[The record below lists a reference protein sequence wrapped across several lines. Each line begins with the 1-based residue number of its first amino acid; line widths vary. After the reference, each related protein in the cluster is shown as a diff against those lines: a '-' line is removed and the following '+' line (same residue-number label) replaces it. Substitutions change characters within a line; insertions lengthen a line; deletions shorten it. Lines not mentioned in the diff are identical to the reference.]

1 MRFEVPQFIEVED
14 KIFGPFTWKQFLYL
28 SGGVG
33 IAVVIFLTLPFI
45 LFVFLGMPIGGLA
58 ILLAFYP
65 VNNRPFSIFLES
77 VFRFMSTNKLY
88 LWRKQGT
95 GIYGSD
101 KNVSKGEEQSTPV
114 TTFTPTVN
122 SKNLASLSRQLEL
135 SAIENKQ
142 APIKP
147 QEQHGKES

>member
-28 SGGVG
+28 SGGLG
-33 IAVVIFLTLPFI
+33 IAVVIFLTLPFV
-45 LFVFLGMPIGGLA
+45 LFVLLGVPIGSLA

-77 VFRFMSTNKLY
+77 IFQFVSTNKLY
-88 LWRKQGT
+88 LWRKKGT
-95 GIYGSD
+95 GIYEQ
-101 KNVSKGEEQSTPV
+101 EESGKEKQEMAQALPTY
-114 TTFTPTVN
+114 TPTVN
-122 SKNLASLSRQLEL
+122 TKNLASLSRKLEL

-142 APIKP
+142 VLQKP
-147 QEQHGKES
+147 KLEKKD